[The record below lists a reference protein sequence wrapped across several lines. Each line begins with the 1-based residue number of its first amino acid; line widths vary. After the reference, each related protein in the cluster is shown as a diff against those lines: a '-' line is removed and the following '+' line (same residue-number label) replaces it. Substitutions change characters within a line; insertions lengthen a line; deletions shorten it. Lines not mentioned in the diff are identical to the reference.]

1 MDLEGQIIWGCSAPF
16 PALQA
21 SDGLTDKTIL
31 YRCYYLGG
39 RDMGQGKKI
48 HKSGW
53 KDGFLFVGN
62 HLLLDFLNT
71 NPVQNGETKELLPN
85 FRALLRWFQAADFLN
100 SREVEN
106 LRKQWGESVRAR
118 HALEAMRELRERLRD
133 EVLAWERR
141 GTVHRAAIDD
151 LNRLMAEHPMLI
163 RLNTNGSVSST
174 ELWFDP
180 RQPEDLFAPLAHSA
194 ATLFANV
201 DRNRV
206 RKCDRCVLHFHDTS
220 KKGTRR
226 WCSMQ
231 LCGNRLKVAAYAA
244 RQHVRAHN

>member
-1 MDLEGQIIWGCSAPF
+1 
-16 PALQA
+16 
-21 SDGLTDKTIL
+21 
-31 YRCYYLGG
+31 
-39 RDMGQGKKI
+39 MGQRKI
-48 HKSGW
+48 VDKSDW
-53 KDGFLFVGN
+53 KDGFLFIGN
-62 HLLLDFLNT
+62 HLVLDFLNT
-71 NPVQNGETKELLPN
+71 SPVQNGETKELLPD
-85 FRALLRWFQAADFLN
+85 FRALLRWFQAANLLN
-100 SREVEN
+100 SREVRN

-118 HALEAMRELRERLRD
+118 YTVEVMRELRERLRD
-133 EVLAWERR
+133 EVLAWERG
-141 GTVHRAAIDD
+141 GTVHHAAIDE

-163 RLNTNGSVSST
+163 RLNTSGSGSST

-206 RKCDRCVLHFHDTS
+206 RKCDHCVLHFHDTS

-244 RQHVRAHN
+244 RQHVRGQN

>member
-1 MDLEGQIIWGCSAPF
+1 
-16 PALQA
+16 
-21 SDGLTDKTIL
+21 
-31 YRCYYLGG
+31 
-39 RDMGQGKKI
+39 MGQGRTI
-48 HKSGW
+48 HKSDW
-53 KDGFLFVGN
+53 KGGFLFVGN
-62 HLLLDFLNT
+62 CLVLDFLNT
-71 NPVQNGETKELLPN
+71 SPVQNGETKELLPD
-85 FRALLRWFQAADFLN
+85 FDALLRWFQAADLLN
-100 SREVEN
+100 SREVGN

-118 HALEAMRELRERLRD
+118 HTVEAMRELRERLRD
-133 EVLAWERR
+133 EVLALERGGR
-141 GTVHRAAIDD
+141 VHHATIDD
-151 LNRLMAEHPMLI
+151 LNRLTAEHPMLI
-163 RLNTNGSVSST
+163 RLNTSGGASST

-206 RKCDRCVLHFHDTS
+206 RKCDQCVLHFHDTS

-244 RQHVRAHN
+244 RQRVRVHNRQHGPTTRL